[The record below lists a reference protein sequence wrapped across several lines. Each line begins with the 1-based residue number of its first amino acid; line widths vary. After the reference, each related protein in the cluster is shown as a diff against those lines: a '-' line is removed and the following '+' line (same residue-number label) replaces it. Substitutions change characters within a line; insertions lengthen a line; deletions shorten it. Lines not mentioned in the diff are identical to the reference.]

1 MNKKK
6 VLAAVLTVTAIIVV
20 ATIII
25 ISAIICSNKLKTK
38 QEQEYIEVCISLIGN
53 DYLNFENEENRAE
66 KLEKLKNLG
75 EEFDNYKQF
84 SEIIKTEITEE
95 YENKINLMKDYFI
108 SDYDS
113 KIAEYTLE
121 NVDGINDKD
130 ILNNTKKSLEDLL
143 KVVNSEADLVLNEEE
158 LKQYEEAINNLISS
172 YDSRVKEIEEIEK
185 VKLKN

>member
-1 MNKKK
+1 
-6 VLAAVLTVTAIIVV
+6 
-20 ATIII
+20 
-25 ISAIICSNKLKTK
+25 
-38 QEQEYIEVCISLIGN
+38 
-53 DYLNFENEENRAE
+53 
-66 KLEKLKNLG
+66 
-75 EEFDNYKQF
+75 
-84 SEIIKTEITEE
+84 
-95 YENKINLMKDYFI
+95 MKDYFI

-172 YDSRVKEIEEIEK
+172 YDSRVKEIEKIEK
-185 VKLKN
+185 AEAEELAAQKKKRRI